1 MRSQP
6 ETRGEVPEVTMAH
19 GTGFGREGSER
30 EAQRERAPGI
40 SFASAPKRVGM
51 RPSMWHTSVKGL
63 GLIMRVLDFLLE
75 SKKTGSGK
83 TLVHERD
90 D

>member
-19 GTGFGREGSER
+19 GTGFGSEESER

-40 SFASAPKRVGM
+40 SLASAPKRVGM
-51 RPSMWHTSVKGL
+51 RPSM
-63 GLIMRVLDFLLE
+63 
-75 SKKTGSGK
+75 
-83 TLVHERD
+83 
-90 D
+90 

>member
-19 GTGFGREGSER
+19 GTGFGSEESER

-40 SFASAPKRVGM
+40 SLASAPKRVGM
-51 RPSMWHTSVKGL
+51 RPSMWQTSVKGS
-63 GLIMRVLDFLLE
+63 GLFTRALFLLKCLE
-75 SKKTGSGK
+75 
-83 TLVHERD
+83 EEI
-90 D
+90 